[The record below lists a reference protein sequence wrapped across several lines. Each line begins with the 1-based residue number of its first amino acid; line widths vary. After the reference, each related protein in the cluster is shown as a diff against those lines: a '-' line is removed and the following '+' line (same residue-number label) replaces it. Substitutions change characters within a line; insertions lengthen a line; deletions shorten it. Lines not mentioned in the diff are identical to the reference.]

1 MILLRPLEP
10 GDAADL
16 FRWRSEHEVDL
27 WAYDDPP
34 VDMDQHLAWFERALA
49 DRDRLGRIILWNGAP
64 CGLLTL
70 KGLSSPQQRAQLG
83 WYIGEAEAR
92 GRGAGRAAHAL
103 GLDEAFGLGLRRVW
117 SEVIAGNEIALK
129 AQLAAG
135 FRREGYLRR
144 HAWKYG
150 EARDVVVMG
159 VLAQEWAERRDAVLG
174 GLAASGLIERRFA
187 ARPQPGALAT
197 AS

>member
-1 MILLRPLEP
+1 MIDLRALED
-10 GDAADL
+10 GDADDL
-16 FRWRSEHEVDL
+16 FRWRTEREVDR

-34 VDMDQHLAWFERALA
+34 VDAASHRRWFDAFLH
-49 DRDRLGRIILWNGAP
+49 DRDRHGCVILWNRAP
-64 CGLLTL
+64 CGLVTL

-92 GRGAGRAAHAL
+92 GRGGGRAAHAL
-103 GLDEAFGLGLRRVW
+103 ALDHAFSLGLRRVW
-117 SEVIAGNEIALK
+117 SETIAGNEIALK

-150 EARDVVVMG
+150 EARDVVVLG
-159 VLAQEWAERRDAVLG
+159 VLAEEWAARRAAVLG
-174 GLAASGLIERRFA
+174 GLAASGLIERRRA
-187 ARPQPGALAT
+187 ER
-197 AS
+197 